1 MLERSQ
7 RISQPITNIYLK
19 IEDEILMNVARK
31 LKRDRSL
38 LTPEGFSSWQLL
50 KLQDLNELN
59 QINIRTIARNSGMA
73 LNEVV
78 ALLGDEGYRAIRSVD
93 GQLAEAVRRGYAVAP
108 PVGQSQAMQNIL
120 QTYANQT
127 RGTFNMV
134 NMSLLQGG
142 EQAYLNI
149 INQSAAG
156 VLTGIKTPQ
165 QAVRE
170 IARQWADKGIP
181 ALVKNGR
188 NHSVEGYLNT
198 VIRTTT
204 NSVTND
210 MQDARMD
217 EHDVDLVEISEH
229 MGARTKCAPYQ
240 GRIFSR
246 SGNSTKYPAL
256 ASTSMGEPDGL
267 FGFNCRHVKYAYVEG
282 VSIPRPKGINRAEN
296 DKAYKESQQQRSIE
310 RSIRKAKREERM
322 MKEMGDDEGVK
333 QAKQL
338 VKQRQSKMRD
348 FIEDTGRTRRR
359 NREQLAT

>member
-78 ALLGDEGYRAIRSVD
+78 ALLEDEGYRAIRSID
-93 GQLAEAVRRGYAVAP
+93 G
-108 PVGQSQAMQNIL
+108 
-120 QTYANQT
+120 
-127 RGTFNMV
+127 
-134 NMSLLQGG
+134 
-142 EQAYLNI
+142 
-149 INQSAAG
+149 QSAAS
-156 VLTGIKTPQ
+156 VLTGVKTPQ

-188 NHSVEGYLNT
+188 NYSVEGYLNT

-210 MQDARMD
+210 MQDARME
-217 EHDVDLVEISEH
+217 EHDVDLVEISDH
-229 MGARTKCAPYQ
+229 MGARPKCAPYQ

-246 SGNSTKYPAL
+246 SGASTKYPAL
-256 ASTSMGEPDGL
+256 SSTSIGEPDGL
-267 FGFNCRHVKYAYVEG
+267 FGFNCRHVKYPYIDG

-322 MKEMGDDEGVK
+322 MRGMGDEEGVK
-333 QAKQL
+333 QTKQL
-338 VKQRQSKMRD
+338 VRQRQSKMRD
-348 FIEDTGRTRRR
+348 FINDTGRTRRR
-359 NREQLAT
+359 NREQLIT

>member
-19 IEDEILMNVARK
+19 IEDEILMNIARK

-78 ALLGDEGYRAIRSVD
+78 ALLEDEGYRAIRSID
-93 GQLAEAVRRGYAVAP
+93 GQLAEAVRGGHAIAP
-108 PVGQSQAMQNIL
+108 PTGQSQTMRNIL
-120 QTYANQT
+120 QKYADQT
-127 RGTFNMV
+127 RNTFNMV
-134 NMSLLQGG
+134 NLSLLQGA

-149 INQSAAG
+149 INQSAAS

-165 QAVRE
+165 EAVRE

-188 NHSVEGYLNT
+188 KYSVEGYLNT
-198 VIRTTT
+198 IVRTTT

-217 EHDVDLVEISEH
+217 EHGVDLVEISDH
-229 MGARTKCAPYQ
+229 MGARPKCAPYQ

-246 SGNSTKYPAL
+246 SGTSTKYPAL
-256 ASTSMGEPDGL
+256 SSTSIGEPDGL
-267 FGFNCRHVKYAYVEG
+267 FGFNCRHVKYAFIDG

-296 DKAYKESQQQRSIE
+296 DKSYNESQKQRSIE

-322 MKEMGDDEGVK
+322 MREMGDEEGVN
-333 QAKQL
+333 QTKQL
-338 VKQRQSKMRD
+338 VRQRQLKMRD
-348 FIEDTGRTRRR
+348 FINDTGRTRRR
-359 NREQLAT
+359 NREQLVT